1 VTQRTA
7 AVLAEKFNELCEEKS
22 LSVPKVKYLGCL
34 PSSSLTID

>member
-22 LSVPKVKYLGCL
+22 LSVPKVKYLWM
-34 PSSSLTID
+34 PSLLVINY